1 MQKFAQQ
8 LVDDTLRRLLPQL
21 FSDFANSIQR
31 PFKTAAATIIAKR
44 GSSQASKACTIVPNQ
59 HHHHSQKNLLRRD
72 LNQTFKFPSCLYSTT
87 GECII
92 YIIANVSIKISD
104 SRNGHKNSYD
114 REKYYNK
121 IQPPTTHTTMELQ
134 MVYTHSWDGSE
145 YNHPAQ
151 QYIYSITLYTFVHS
165 KSDGICKK

>member
-1 MQKFAQQ
+1 M
-8 LVDDTLRRLLPQL
+8 RRLLPQL

-59 HHHHSQKNLLRRD
+59 HHHSQKKSLKEGPQPNVQVPFLLI
-72 LNQTFKFPSCLYSTT
+72 QCTT

-121 IQPPTTHTTMELQ
+121 NQPPTKRTHFSTWGRCARASAKPFTKKLLLQ
-134 MVYTHSWDGSE
+134 CR
-145 YNHPAQ
+145 
-151 QYIYSITLYTFVHS
+151 TFNWLV
-165 KSDGICKK
+165 G

>member
-31 PFKTAAATIIAKR
+31 PFKTAAAETIIAKR
-44 GSSQASKACTIVPNQ
+44 GSSQASKACTIAPPPRPLTQKKSKEGPEPNVL
-59 HHHHSQKNLLRRD
+59 HAYTVHTR
-72 LNQTFKFPSCLYSTT
+72 

-121 IQPPTTHTTMELQ
+121 IQPPTTIPQ
-134 MVYTHSWDGSE
+134 
-145 YNHPAQ
+145 
-151 QYIYSITLYTFVHS
+151 
-165 KSDGICKK
+165 

>member
-8 LVDDTLRRLLPQL
+8 LDCDTLRRLLPQL

-44 GSSQASKACTIVPNQ
+44 GSSQASKACTIAP
-59 HHHHSQKNLLRRD
+59 LRRPAHYSTTQKKS
-72 LNQTFKFPSCLYSTT
+72 LKEGPEPNVLPCELYSTIHYSR

-121 IQPPTTHTTMELQ
+121 IQPPTTIPQ
-134 MVYTHSWDGSE
+134 
-145 YNHPAQ
+145 
-151 QYIYSITLYTFVHS
+151 
-165 KSDGICKK
+165 

>member
-1 MQKFAQQ
+1 MRYFAPAAA
-8 LVDDTLRRLLPQL
+8 PQL

-31 PFKTAAATIIAKR
+31 PFKTAAAETIIAKR

-59 HHHHSQKNLLRRD
+59 HHHSLTQKNLLRRD

-151 QYIYSITLYTFVHS
+151 QYILNNSIYFCT
-165 KSDGICKK
+165 